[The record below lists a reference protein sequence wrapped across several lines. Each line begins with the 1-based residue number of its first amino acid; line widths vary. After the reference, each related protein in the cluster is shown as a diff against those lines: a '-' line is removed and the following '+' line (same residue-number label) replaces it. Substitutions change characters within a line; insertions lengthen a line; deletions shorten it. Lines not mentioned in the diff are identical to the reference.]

1 MLQTVRDGIVSV
13 TERIGAV
20 SPDMV
25 ATLSQAFVDLPQE
38 HSDAIKTALN
48 AHWEDAKSDLSQ
60 LVHEA
65 VVAGINSAH
74 GGFDILSTQEN
85 PHIEDQNH
93 YEQHDA
99 AQDDFTNLQA
109 SSIIRSENSVV
120 ARKPCQRSI
129 SGHAHHVAAQVSG
142 NERFSV
148 ASRVTLC
155 LLSISTAALYQN
167 PSTRKALASCLS
179 TYHGD
184 PVSLTLLLLAVLTF
198 TNCFVSLP
206 LQVSLL
212 TDNSIFL
219 DTALGEPLKISRHY
233 WESFDIFHGFLTT
246 HFATRPGQGHV
257 KARNYR
263 ILLGGPTGQVLDFA
277 KWNMVVSA
285 RMKLVMALLLE
296 DSSNNCPKCL
306 SPLDQCGDNLSH
318 WCAPWTLIYTQFTK
332 R

>member
-1 MLQTVRDGIVSV
+1 MVQTVRDGIASV
-13 TERIGAV
+13 TARIGAV
-20 SPDMV
+20 SPYMV
-25 ATLSQAFVDLPQE
+25 ASLSQALVSLPQE
-38 HSDAIKTALN
+38 HSDAVKTALN
-48 AHWEDAKSDLSQ
+48 AHWEDVKFDLSQ
-60 LVHEA
+60 VVYEA
-65 VVAGINSAH
+65 VVAGITNSAQE
-74 GGFDILSTQEN
+74 GFGVSSTRRN
-85 PHIEDQNH
+85 PHVDQKH
-93 YEQHDA
+93 YEQHAA
-99 AQDDFTNLQA
+99 AQDGFTNLQA
-109 SSIIRSENSVV
+109 SSMIGSENSVV

-129 SGHAHHVAAQVSG
+129 NRHAHHVAAQISRD
-142 NERFSV
+142 ERSSV

-184 PVSLTLLLLAVLTF
+184 PVSLTLLLLAVLAF

-219 DTALGEPLKISRHY
+219 DTALGEPLKIPRHY
-233 WESFDIFHGFLTT
+233 WESFDIFHGFLKT

-257 KARNYR
+257 KARKYR

-296 DSSNNCPKCL
+296 DSSNDCPKCL
-306 SPLDQCGDNLSH
+306 TALARRGNSLSYWYAPQC
-318 WCAPWTLIYTQFTK
+318 
-332 R
+332 